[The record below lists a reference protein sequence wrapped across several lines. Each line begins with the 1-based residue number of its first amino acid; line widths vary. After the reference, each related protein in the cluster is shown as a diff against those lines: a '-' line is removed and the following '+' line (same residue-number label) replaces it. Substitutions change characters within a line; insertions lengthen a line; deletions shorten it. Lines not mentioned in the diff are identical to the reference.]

1 MRLTR
6 DFYAKDARVLAKELL
21 GKVLVREIDGIRL
34 RGKIVETEA
43 YIGAIDKA
51 SHAYGGRRTKRTEPL
66 YGKPGI
72 AYVYFIYGKYFCF
85 NIICKIEGEAEGVL
99 IRAIEPLE
107 NMDLIS
113 KLRFNKEFQE
123 LNNYQK
129 KNLTSGPSKLCMA
142 FNIDKENNW
151 EDLCESSRLYVEDS
165 YYNDFEIIEAKRVG
179 IDYAEEARDF
189 LWRYYIKDN
198 AFISVK

>member
-21 GKVLVREIDGIRL
+21 GKVLVREIDGITL

-85 NIICKIEGEAEGVL
+85 NIICKKEGEAEGVL

-107 NMDLIS
+107 NMNFIS

-123 LNNYQK
+123 LNNYQR

-142 FNIDKENNW
+142 FSINKYNNW
-151 EDLCESSRLYVEDS
+151 EDLCESSSLYVED
-165 YYNDFEIIEAKRVG
+165 
-179 IDYAEEARDF
+179 
-189 LWRYYIKDN
+189 
-198 AFISVK
+198 AFIMILKLLKLKE

>member
-6 DFYAKDARVLAKELL
+6 DFYSKDARVLAQELL
-21 GKVLVREIDGIRL
+21 GKVLVREIDGIKL

-51 SHAYGGRRTKRTEPL
+51 CHAYGGRKTKKTEPL

-85 NIICKIEGEAEGVL
+85 NIICKKEGEAEGVL

-107 NMDLIS
+107 NMNFIS
-113 KLRFNKEFQE
+113 KLRFNKELEQ
-123 LNNYQK
+123 LNNYQR

-142 FNIDKENNW
+142 FGIDKDNNRQ
-151 EDLCESSRLYVEDS
+151 DLCESTSLYIEDNS
-165 YYNDFEIIEAKRVG
+165 NNDFEIVKAKRIG
-179 IDYAEEARDF
+179 IDYAKEAKDF

-198 AFISVK
+198 PFVSVK